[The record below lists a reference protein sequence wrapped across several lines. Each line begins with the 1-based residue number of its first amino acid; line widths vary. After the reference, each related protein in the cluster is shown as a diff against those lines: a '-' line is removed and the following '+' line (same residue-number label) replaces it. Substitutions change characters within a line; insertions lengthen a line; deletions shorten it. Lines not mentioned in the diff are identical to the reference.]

1 MFRYLSLMKPPDHL
15 LFRGMLVLLALTPAA
30 FGWGAGVA
38 DHESARA
45 IVISGHRGS
54 VLAMDR
60 DDNRGLL
67 FTAGADGTVKIWDAA
82 TRSLLKSLTVTGLQA
97 GMLAVSPA
105 DTRFAVLATDTLQ
118 SFSLE
123 VWDWRKG
130 ERVFRTALPDQP
142 LFLRYSA
149 SGRYLL
155 YGLPRWDS
163 LRIANASDGSPVAF
177 HPEGFGMVGF
187 AALSRSE
194 KILMTYR
201 LTGTI
206 SYWDLASGKLLEDLQ
221 SIPLLSHIRLSPDL
235 SFLAGSTDSQIS
247 LIDVASGREQAHAS
261 LAGVTSLDISPAGN
275 QIACVAE
282 NGTVS
287 RWSVDRDTLTREAD
301 PPAGPLHASL
311 VRFTPGGLILGSGSG
326 ALASVSANGT
336 TAGFPG
342 DERAL
347 ITGLAVRGN
356 SVAVGT
362 SSWIKIFTE
371 GLADAAREG
380 AGGTGPVA
388 AIQVQNP
395 FQAPVDLTFLDDD
408 SILVWQT
415 GDGPGSYAIL
425 DLKTGGFRPGAPA
438 EPLGSPI
445 IEAQSDG
452 ARCLLLAKDG
462 TLRVIDL
469 TSGATRAQMWRP
481 GSMWASLAAGNT
493 VVVGGQPGDAEPGSL
508 VRINMDTGETD
519 PIPTV
524 NKYTYDVL
532 FDTSTG
538 VLYSLGVDADGTT
551 NLLAHTGRDFQA
563 QSVVESTPGEHL
575 TASMCFDGSTG
586 TLYSTLGREQ
596 VSRWKQGSLARLPA
610 SAIGTVGLFCGNGL
624 LYSLNRDSS
633 VGLFDTVHGA
643 GIAELS
649 VFPDGGWALVM
660 PDGKFAVSAG
670 GQSRVS
676 VVQDGKPVPDSSAYL
691 VPVSV
696 RDALGANAVAQ
707 DR

>member
-1 MFRYLSLMKPPDHL
+1 
-15 LFRGMLVLLALTPAA
+15 MLVLLLLVPSA

-38 DHESARA
+38 DHESTQA
-45 IVISGHRGS
+45 IVISGHRGA
-54 VLAMDR
+54 VLAMGR

-82 TRSLLKSLTVTGLQA
+82 TRSLVKSLTVTSLQA
-97 GMLAVSPA
+97 AMIAVSPA
-105 DTRFAVLATDTLQ
+105 ATQFAVLATDTFQ

-123 VWDWRKG
+123 VWDWEKDQRIFQVSLG
-130 ERVFRTALPDQP
+130 DQP

-163 LRIANASDGSPVAF
+163 LRIVDASNGAPVAF

-201 LTGTI
+201 LTGTV

-221 SIPLLSHIRLSPDL
+221 SVPLLSHIRLSPDL
-235 SFLAGSTDSQIS
+235 SFIAGSTDSGLS
-247 LIDVASGREQAHAS
+247 VVDVASGRELANAS
-261 LAGVTSLDISPAGN
+261 VSGVSSLDISAAGD

-282 NGTVS
+282 TGTVS
-287 RWSVDRDTLTREAD
+287 RWGVSQGTLTRKPD
-301 PPAGPLHASL
+301 PGEGPLHAST
-311 VRFTPGGLILGSGSG
+311 VRFASGSLILGSTSG
-326 ALASVSANGT
+326 ALVSLSPDGAMAS
-336 TAGFPG
+336 FPG

-347 ITGLAVRGN
+347 ITGLAVRGS

-362 SSWIKIFTE
+362 RSWIKVFTG
-371 GLADAAREG
+371 GLAEAAREG
-380 AGGTGPVA
+380 AGGAGSVT

-408 SILVWQT
+408 SLLVWQT

-425 DLKTGGFRPGAPA
+425 DLKTGGFRPQAGTGNPV
-438 EPLGSPI
+438 ESLGSPI
-445 IEAQSDG
+445 MEAMSDG
-452 ARCLLLAKDG
+452 SRCLLLGQDG
-462 TLRVIDL
+462 TLRVINL
-469 TSGATRAQMWRP
+469 AQGTTRAQMWRP
-481 GSMWASLAAGNT
+481 GSMWASLATGNA
-493 VVVGGQPGDAEPGSL
+493 VVVGGQPGDTEPGSL

-524 NKYTYDVL
+524 NRYTYEVV
-532 FDTSTG
+532 FDSSTG
-538 VLYSLGVDADGTT
+538 VLYSLGVDANGTT
-551 NLLAHTGRDFQA
+551 NLLAHTGKDFQT

-575 TASMCFDGSTG
+575 TASLCFDGSTG
-586 TLYSTLGREQ
+586 TLYSSLGREQ
-596 VSRWKQGSLARLPA
+596 ISRWKQGSLARLPA
-610 SAIGTVGLFCGNGL
+610 SAIGTIGLFCGNGL

-633 VGLFDTVHGA
+633 VSLYDAVHGDSV
-643 GIAELS
+643 AELS
-649 VFPDGGWALVM
+649 VFPDGGWALIM

-670 GQSRVS
+670 SQSRVS
-676 VVQDGKPVPDSSAYL
+676 VVQDGKPVRDASAYL
-691 VPVSV
+691 VPVRV
-696 RDALGANAVAQ
+696 REDASRANAVAES
-707 DR
+707 R